1 MCGICGFVS
10 LRGGEGEVGE
20 ILAAMTDAIA
30 HRGPDGEGLYRDLFS
45 SGGGAA
51 LGHRRLA
58 IIDLVTGDQPLFNES
73 RRLAIVFNGEIYNF
87 AALREELAAKGHV
100 FATSGDTETIIHLYE
115 EMGPR
120 CVTRLRGMFALAIW
134 DAAKRELFLARDP
147 FGKKPLYYTAI
158 PGGGIA
164 FGSEPKALFA
174 HPDVHPRL
182 DPTAVAHY
190 LTLQHVPSRPR
201 ALPASAPCRPATPC
215 SGERAKAGPNAISS
229 STTCPNSRG
238 ARTSSPPNCARA

>member
-100 FATSGDTETIIHLYE
+100 FAASGDTETIIHLYE

-134 DAAKRELFLARDP
+134 DAAKRELFLAATPSARSRFITRRFP
-147 FGKKPLYYTAI
+147 AAASPSA
-158 PGGGIA
+158 P
-164 FGSEPKALFA
+164 S
-174 HPDVHPRL
+174 PRRFS
-182 DPTAVAHY
+182 PTR
-190 LTLQHVPSRPR
+190 TCI
-201 ALPASAPCRPATPC
+201 PASTPRPWPIT
-215 SGERAKAGPNAISS
+215 
-229 STTCPNSRG
+229 
-238 ARTSSPPNCARA
+238 